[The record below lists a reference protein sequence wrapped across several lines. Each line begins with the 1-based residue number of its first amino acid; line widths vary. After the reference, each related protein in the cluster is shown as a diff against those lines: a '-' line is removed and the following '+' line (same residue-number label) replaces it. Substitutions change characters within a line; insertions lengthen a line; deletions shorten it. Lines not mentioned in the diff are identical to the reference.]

1 MLRRPDEPYALELL
15 LAIAGS
21 SVLTGLF
28 LLAAAVP
35 RRGLRSG
42 LRLRR
47 GARIGGSPKS
57 GTGVVWSRF
66 ARVLLFGVVMMEEV
80 VDGCSQC
87 GGV

>member
-28 LLAAAVP
+28 LLAAAP
-35 RRGLRSG
+35 LRGLRSG

-47 GARIGGSPKS
+47 GASIGGSPRS
-57 GTGVVWSRF
+57 GTGVV
-66 ARVLLFGVVMMEEV
+66 
-80 VDGCSQC
+80 
-87 GGV
+87 